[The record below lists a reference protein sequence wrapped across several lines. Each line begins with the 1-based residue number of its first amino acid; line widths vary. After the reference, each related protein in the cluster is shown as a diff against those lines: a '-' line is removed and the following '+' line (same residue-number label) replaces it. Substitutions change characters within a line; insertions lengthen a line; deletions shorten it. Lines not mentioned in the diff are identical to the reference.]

1 MVFFLLP
8 GEIFYL
14 KGSKK
19 FTRDNQKDN
28 FLGKYINIHE
38 LINITIDCGLAIKDG
53 SSLGELYMTPFVLK
67 LYGIVVHKFECLT
80 KNWPALTKKMRNSR
94 WPL

>member
-38 LINITIDCGLAIKDG
+38 LININTSADSYPIA
-53 SSLGELYMTPFVLK
+53 FV
-67 LYGIVVHKFECLT
+67 
-80 KNWPALTKKMRNSR
+80 
-94 WPL
+94 